1 MKRALT
7 MIIGLAIAACGP
19 GVAGGPTMSNKI
31 NPEPAPVVASPVVSA
46 DILAREPL
54 ANVAEVRHILVGWAD
69 LIENYQG
76 HMDPKAQKRTKA
88 EAEVLIKDLLEKIK
102 GGADFEAL
110 MKEKSE
116 DSASTSSNR
125 PIKVTP
131 DAGLVIEFR
140 QLALRLHVGEYGVCQ
155 SDFGFHIIKRYE

>member
-1 MKRALT
+1 MKRVVLMMWMA
-7 MIIGLAIAACGP
+7 AAACGP
-19 GVAGGPTMSNKI
+19 GIAGGPTMNNKV
-31 NPEPAPVVASPVVSA
+31 NQDPAPAVASPVVSA

-54 ANVAEVRHILVGWAD
+54 ANVAEVKHILVGWAD
-69 LIENYQG
+69 LAESYQG
-76 HMDPKAQKRTKA
+76 HMDQRAQKRTKA
-88 EAEVLIKDLLEKIK
+88 EAEAEVKELLAKIK
-102 GGADFEAL
+102 EGGDFETL
-110 MKEKSE
+110 MKASSE